1 MKEISGPGTGKL
13 IGHRAMHKKIREIKG
28 LQVPRNLVYVVM
40 TKVDPEGLEESGGVE
55 ETKRPR
61 RDKAFV
67 SG

>member
-1 MKEISGPGTGKL
+1 
-13 IGHRAMHKKIREIKG
+13 MHKKIREIKG
-28 LQVPRNLVYVVM
+28 LQVPRNLVYAVM

-61 RDKAFV
+61 RDKAFL

>member
-1 MKEISGPGTGKL
+1 MDDAVKKEISGPGKL
-13 IGHRAMHKKIREIKG
+13 LGYRAMHKKIREIQG
-28 LQVPRNLVYVVM
+28 LQVPRELVYVYAVM
-40 TKVDPEGLEESGGVE
+40 TKVNTDVLE